1 MWQFFPSV
9 SPVEGAQTK
18 SLYDLLGARENDDAD
33 ALKKAFRKAIKAN
46 HPDLHPGDP
55 DAVERFRE
63 IIAAYARLRD
73 AKDRATYDWLLQ
85 LERQR
90 FQVTPMLERQ
100 QRRSTLARPQLR
112 LKRMRATAAVAAVGA
127 LISGY
132 GLFAPMLTTTT
143 TLEISED
150 KHVATTGAV
159 VEKDRQTATV
169 VVAARENENPPTA
182 IAAAAASRAAISAPP
197 PPSSTTSASDRD
209 EVAALFARGRAT
221 LSNGD
226 VAAARVLLR
235 RAAEQNDPQALVAL
249 GETYDPAVLKRLGVI
264 KFNPD
269 LTQAREWYRRA
280 ADLGSAA
287 AAMRLDQQISNI
299 CKQDEERLTRL
310 RASLERDEV
319 VRFEHE
325 LGCERLRPQVVRLRE
340 SISAE
345 GERGDRGAR
354 QQSQAEQRRP
364 TADAEMQ
371 KPEREAAVRIAS
383 SPMPREQICKHD
395 EERLMRLRASLERDE
410 VVRFE
415 DELSCERLRPQVVR
429 LRESLGA
436 TN

>member
-1 MWQFFPSV
+1 LWQFFPSV

-18 SLYDLLGARENDDAD
+18 SLYDLLGARENDDAE

-46 HPDLHPGDP
+46 HPDLHPCDP

-90 FQVTPMLERQ
+90 FQVKPMFERQ
-100 QRRSTLARPQLR
+100 QRQSTLASQQLR
-112 LKRMRATAAVAAVGA
+112 LKRTRATAAVAVVGA
-127 LISGY
+127 LIIGY

-143 TLEISED
+143 SLEISED
-150 KHVATTGAV
+150 EHVATTGAV
-159 VEKDRQTATV
+159 VENNRQTATV
-169 VVAARENENPPTA
+169 VVAAGENENPPIA
-182 IAAAAASRAAISAPP
+182 IAAVAESRAAVSAPP
-197 PPSSTTSASDRD
+197 APTSTVPASDRD

-235 RAAEQNDPQALVAL
+235 RAAEQGDPQAAVAL
-249 GETYDPAVLKRLGVI
+249 GETYDPAVLKRFGVI

-269 LTQAREWYRRA
+269 LAQAREWYRRA
-280 ADLGSAA
+280 ADLGPAA
-287 AAMRLDQQISNI
+287 AAMRSDQLSEI
-299 CKQDEERLTRL
+299 CKYDEDKLRRL

-319 VRFEHE
+319 VRFEYE

-371 KPEREAAVRIAS
+371 KPEREAAVRSAP

-395 EERLMRLRASLERDE
+395 EERLMRVRASLERDE
-410 VVRFE
+410 VLRLE
-415 DELSCERLRPQVVR
+415 YELNCERLRPQVVR

-436 TN
+436 N